1 MLLHIAVGG
10 RFFLSNKKVSEP
22 LTVIGRDSDTEKR
35 SVL

>member
-1 MLLHIAVGG
+1 MKTSLRTL
-10 RFFLSNKKVSEP
+10 FFSFLSNKKVSEP